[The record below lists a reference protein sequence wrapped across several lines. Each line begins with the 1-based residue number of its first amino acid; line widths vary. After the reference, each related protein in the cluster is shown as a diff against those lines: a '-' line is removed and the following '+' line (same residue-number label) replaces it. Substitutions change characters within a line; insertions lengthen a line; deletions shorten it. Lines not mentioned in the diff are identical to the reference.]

1 MGSDCPNVASLST
14 ASFPSFLG
22 FLSISPKAKMG
33 TISSSSVLE
42 RKDLFFKAFEK
53 SRGFVK
59 FTNSYSRTIVI
70 PKLASLLINNNMI
83 TMCSAPLI
91 ILL

>member
-1 MGSDCPNVASLST
+1 MASLST

-70 PKLASLLINNNMI
+70 PKLASLLINNMI

>member
-70 PKLASLLINNNMI
+70 PKLASLLINNMI